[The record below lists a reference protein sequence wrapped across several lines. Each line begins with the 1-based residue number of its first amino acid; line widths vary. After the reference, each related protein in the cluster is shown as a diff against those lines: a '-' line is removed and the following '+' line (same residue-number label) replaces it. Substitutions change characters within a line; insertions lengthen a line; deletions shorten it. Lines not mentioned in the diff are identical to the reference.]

1 VLLLYALW
9 YEGERDGGGS
19 GGGEGHL
26 LGDALQLQLLA
37 FADLRN
43 QDRLCLWI
51 TWGSPSLSLYSSAL
65 AGRTLSD
72 RPPEILDALRE
83 LGPGVADVA
92 VHAVVED
99 DLEVLARDVQRP
111 AVVARDVQA
120 EHDRAV
126 LAVVAAAAVLRRA

>member
-83 LGPGVADVA
+83 LGPG
-92 VHAVVED
+92 